1 MERSLILVK
10 PDATARN
17 VSGSILSYIEK
28 QGLKLVAV
36 KMLHMDKAL
45 AERHYAVH
53 KEKPF
58 FPGLV
63 KYITSGPIVAAV
75 FEGDNAIERIRKV
88 MGPTDP
94 AKAPKGTIRADFG
107 QDTEKNAI
115 HGSDSPENAA
125 KEVKLFFK
133 DSEIYAEK

>member
-107 QDTEKNAI
+107 QDIEKNAI
-115 HGSDSPENAA
+115 HGSDSPENAI
-125 KEVKLFFK
+125 KEIKLFFK
-133 DSEIYAEK
+133 DSEIYG